1 LLAKMN
7 THHTQ
12 FVDDVT
18 NPTVTHNT
26 NVPTN
31 HILAN
36 KEQEIHDDILLAG
49 TNKSGYIQTDNN
61 PVRHFTDQPET
72 YSNVPVSQVTTTQV
86 APVVVA
92 PVVVAP
98 YSETIIV
105 QPSPGSIPTSV
116 ATTTV
121 IPNENY
127 LKPNAYHYKQ
137 DSGVFENFTHSRTLS
152 RGTVE
157 LNKIHELEKKV
168 EELCLQQNELQE
180 FNQDTLRAVSCAGKQ
195 HLWGLSHGKD
205 LYHMHSTPNGMEWQF
220 FPTGGMQFKDI
231 SVSKGGTLFA
241 IGSVDSFV
249 YKLDPT
255 TTRMDLVVPGDTT
268 RLRQVSASTRNKV
281 YGLAEDG
288 TVLYLSSDKW
298 ERMGGKLKKIS
309 AGGKHLF
316 RKTEIWGIGFDDRAM
331 RWDQRGIW
339 EPVGEELIDISVAA
353 DNAIYGIRKEDQQLV
368 KWDGMKFVRQAPPTT
383 NGAEPQSKWRLT
395 NVSAYKESKHV
406 YAVEAGTGNVLK
418 MSNH

>member
-1 LLAKMN
+1 MQN

-12 FVDDVT
+12 FADDIT

-31 HILAN
+31 QILTTN
-36 KEQEIHDDILLAG
+36 REQEIHDDIKLAG
-49 TNKSGYIQTDNN
+49 TNKSGYLQSDVR
-61 PVRHFTDQPET
+61 PVGHIYQNE
-72 YSNVPVSQVTTTQV
+72 
-86 APVVVA
+86 APVV
-92 PVVVAP
+92 
-98 YSETIIV
+98 T
-105 QPSPGSIPTSV
+105 QIPTTQYEPVSIVTTATESLVVPGQTQPV
-116 ATTTV
+116 AVAQTV
-121 IPNENY
+121 VQQDTF

-137 DSGVFENFTHSRTLS
+137 DSGVFENFTHQRTLS

-157 LNKIHELEKKV
+157 ANKIHDLEKRV
-168 EELCLQQNELQE
+168 EELCLQQTDLQE

-220 FPTGGMQFKDI
+220 FPTAGLQFKDI

-241 IGSVDSFV
+241 IGATDSFV

-288 TVLYLSSDKW
+288 TVLYLSADRW

-309 AGGKHLF
+309 SGGKHLF
-316 RKTEIWGIGFDDRAM
+316 RKTEVWGIGFDDRAM
-331 RWDQRGIW
+331 RWDQKGMW
-339 EPVGEELIDISVAA
+339 EPINEELIDISVAA
-353 DNAIYGIRKEDQQLV
+353 DNAIYGIRKQDQQLV
-368 KWDGMKFVRQAPPTT
+368 KWDGEKFVKQAPPTT
-383 NGAEPQSKWRLT
+383 TGAEPQSKWRLT